1 MWNIAVGAA
10 AKKLFTAFYQLA
22 FFSRNQINNLCAV
35 YNNNERPK
43 SGFFVCYMLPAS
55 SKLHFFVIWGGWA
68 DGMIDWKG
76 MEGKIFF
83 IRRESKFFE
92 NIKLLVHFQP
102 LPLSYVLQPRLLL
115 KICASNWWIP
125 FKSLDSKDN
134 FYSRIN
140 KTLSLKNFI
149 KIWWPLCQNFSFLK
163 EMTLKLRP
171 PSQKGKSHAFLWKF
185 SSYIDEIFNFA

>member
-55 SKLHFFVIWGGWA
+55 CKLHFLWFGVAKLMGWLI
-68 DGMIDWKG
+68 GRGWKG
-76 MEGKIFF
+76 KNFF
-83 IRRESKFFE
+83 IRRKSKFFE

-125 FKSLDSKDN
+125 FKSLDSKD
-134 FYSRIN
+134 SRIN

>member
-1 MWNIAVGAA
+1 MTRHLKSLHSGRQRKSHNYLTKFNSIESIFYMCGILQLEQQQ
-10 AKKLFTAFYQLA
+10 KNYSLLFINSL

-83 IRRESKFFE
+83 IRRKSKFFE

-149 KIWWPLCQNFSFLK
+149 KIWWPLCQNFSF
-163 EMTLKLRP
+163 
-171 PSQKGKSHAFLWKF
+171 F
-185 SSYIDEIFNFA
+185 